1 MKYLKNEEEA
11 KDSVQQLFLKALTE
25 LQKYKVEYFK
35 SWLYMVAKNYCLMKL
50 RDAHG
55 KIPVEL
61 TDKMKPVE
69 QGSEGKTALLEKE
82 KALTL
87 LEASLDDLN
96 DEQKQCVTL
105 FYLQKKSY
113 QQITGIT
120 GYNLL
125 QVKSFIQNGKRN
137 LKNMVEKKMKN

>member
-1 MKYLKNEEEA
+1 
-11 KDSVQQLFLKALTE
+11 
-25 LQKYKVEYFK
+25 
-35 SWLYMVAKNYCLMKL
+35 MKL

-69 QGSEGKTALLEKE
+69 QGSEGKIALLEKE

-87 LEASLDDLN
+87 LEASLSDLS

-105 FYLQKKSY
+105 FYLQKQSY
-113 QQITGIT
+113 NQITAVT
-120 GYNLL
+120 GFTTL

-137 LKNMVEKKMKN
+137 LKIFVEKKLKIRHA

>member
-1 MKYLKNEEEA
+1 
-11 KDSVQQLFLKALTE
+11 
-25 LQKYKVEYFK
+25 
-35 SWLYMVAKNYCLMKL
+35 MVAKNYCLMKI
-50 RDAHG
+50 RDSHG

-61 TDKMKPVE
+61 TDKMTVE
-69 QGSEGKTALLEKE
+69 ESGIDKKTALLEKE

-87 LEASLDDLN
+87 IELSLDELN
-96 DEQKQCVTL
+96 EEQKQCVTL

-113 QQITGIT
+113 QQITDIT

-137 LKNMVEKKMKN
+137 LKNIVERKMKINE